1 MRKML
6 TETFLEAIRRA
17 STDLPPDVE
26 RALGRASRA
35 EARDSAAGGALR
47 ILLENVAMARAESR
61 PMCQDTGTN
70 TWWIHHPVDVPA
82 STIRSAVLA
91 ATRRAVRKGFLRPNA
106 VDSVTGEN
114 SGDNTGVGQPVIHLE
129 QWNRSAL
136 AADVLLKGGGCENV
150 SGQAAL
156 PDVSIGA
163 GRDMD
168 GVRKAVLKIVD
179 LAQGRGC
186 SPGVIGVCVGG
197 DRATGYALAK
207 EQLRRPLDDRNPDR
221 VLARLERTLLGQCN
235 QLEIGPMGF
244 GGRTTILAVKAV
256 QAHRLPASFFVTVAY
271 ACWSL
276 RRAHVRIAR
285 GKATF
290 ADTSFLLKAGGR

>member
-6 TETFLEAIRRA
+6 TQTFLETIRRA

-26 RALGRASRA
+26 RAIRRASRA
-35 EARDSAAGGALR
+35 EARDSTAAGALR

-70 TWWIHHPVDVPA
+70 TWWIHHPVDVTA
-82 STIRSAVLA
+82 ATIRSAVLA

-106 VDSVTGEN
+106 VDPVTGEN
-114 SGDNTGVGQPVIHLE
+114 SGDNTGVAQPVIHLE

-179 LAQGRGC
+179 VAQGRGC

-197 DRATGYALAK
+197 DRAMGYALAK
-207 EQLRRPLDDRNPDR
+207 EQLLRPLGDRNPDR

-256 QAHRLPASFFVTVAY
+256 KAHRLPASFFVTVAY

-276 RRAHVRIAR
+276 RRAHLRVAR

>member
-6 TETFLEAIRRA
+6 QGTFLEMIRRA

-26 RALGRASRA
+26 RAIRRAARA
-35 EARDSAAGGALR
+35 EERDSAAAGALR
-47 ILLENVAMARAESR
+47 ILMQNVAMARAESR

-82 STIRSAVLA
+82 SAIRSAVLA
-91 ATRRAVRKGFLRPNA
+91 ATRRAVRKGTLRPNA
-106 VDSVTGEN
+106 VDSVTGQN
-114 SGDNTGVGQPVIHLE
+114 SGDNIGVGQPVIHLE
-129 QWNRSAL
+129 QWSRAGL
-136 AADVLLKGGGCENV
+136 AADLLLKGGGCENV

-163 GRDMD
+163 GRDLD

-179 LAQGRGC
+179 VAQGRGC
-186 SPGVIGVCVGG
+186 APGVIGVCVGG
-197 DRATGYALAK
+197 DRVTGYELAK
-207 EQLRRPLDDRNPDR
+207 QQLLRPLGDRNPDR
-221 VLARLERTLLGQCN
+221 ALARLERTLLGECN

-244 GGRTTILAVKAV
+244 GGKTTILAVKAV
-256 QAHRLPASFFVTVAY
+256 KAHRLPASFYVTVSY

-276 RRAHVRIAR
+276 RRSHVRIAR
-285 GKATF
+285 GKPTF
-290 ADTSFLLKAGGR
+290 SDASFLLKAGGR